1 MCRLNK
7 TQMTANA
14 GKEFTGT
21 LRKALPGD
29 VDRLIE
35 LGRRCFYEAF
45 SEVTAPHDMAA
56 YLETTFRK
64 SAIENQLGD
73 ARSLIYIAEMGSDP
87 AGYVYSHPAKPPEC
101 VAGQTAIKLVRLY
114 LRRRYYGCGVGDALM
129 QTSLAESRARGYQTV
144 WLSSWEL
151 NDRANA
157 FYKKW
162 QFKVVG
168 SQKFSVGSD
177 IQDDFIL
184 SRSL

>member
-1 MCRLNK
+1 MCRQNK
-7 TQMTANA
+7 FN
-14 GKEFTGT
+14 GT
-21 LRKALPGD
+21 VRKALPLD
-29 VDRLIE
+29 VELLIK

-45 SEVTAPHDMAA
+45 NEVTAPHDMAA

-64 SAIENQLGD
+64 SEIENQLRD

-87 AGYVYSHPAKPPEC
+87 TGYVYSQPAKPPEC
-101 VAGQTAIKLVRLY
+101 VAGRAAIKLVRLY
-114 LRRRYYGCGVGDALM
+114 LRRRYYGRGVGDALM

-168 SQKFSVGSD
+168 RQKFCVGSD

>member
-1 MCRLNK
+1 
-7 TQMTANA
+7 MTETA
-14 GKEFTGT
+14 GKEFNGT
-21 LRKALPGD
+21 LRKVLPGD

-45 SEVTAPHDMAA
+45 NEVTAPHDMAA
-56 YLETTFRK
+56 YLEATFRK
-64 SAIENQLGD
+64 SEIENQLGD

-87 AGYVYSHPAKPPEC
+87 AGYVYSHPANTPEC
-101 VAGQTAIKLVRLY
+101 VAGQAAIKIVRLY

-129 QTSLAESRARGYQTV
+129 QTSLAESRARGYQAV

-162 QFKVVG
+162 GFKVVG
-168 SQKFSVGSD
+168 RQKFTVGSD
-177 IQDDFIL
+177 IQNDYIF
-184 SRSL
+184 SRKL